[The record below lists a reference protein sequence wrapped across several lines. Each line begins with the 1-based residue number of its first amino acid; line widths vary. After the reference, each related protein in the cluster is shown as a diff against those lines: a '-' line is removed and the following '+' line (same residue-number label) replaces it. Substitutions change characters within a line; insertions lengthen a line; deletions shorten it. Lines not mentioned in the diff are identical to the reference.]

1 MAEVKHELFLSTIDK
16 EFYSTPIK
24 VRNSD
29 VDTQVLK
36 VEISEYGKPKS
47 FEGLKPFFCLMARKI
62 TGQGVSEEPVNV
74 YNDVSGTLEYT
85 MSANA
90 FQMIGQNEAYFSFR
104 KEMKNGEWVEQFST
118 RSFKYIVEES
128 IYTIPFKDSNHFWT
142 FTELYTKFKQY
153 ISDSEKYG
161 EEQKKNW
168 EDFVEQNR
176 EIIESVD
183 PGGKVL
189 ARQGVFD
196 NFRKWDYSLIEKM
209 ENEFTERSVNASWFG
224 VLADGK
230 TDDSQALQRLFD
242 NLADGEHLIF
252 PKNKIISIQNPVYIK
267 KSNLVIDFNGST
279 LCYDSNNDLGDSNG
293 KYRTTGALNING
305 NGKTDISTKVTS
317 IIQNQGA
324 IDKKYYINGEKFNG
338 LVNPYT
344 KISRL
349 SVENTNGFS
358 EGDLVAVNIRNY
370 DSSWDIQFDDNPST
384 IKVIA
389 KIVYMENN
397 YIYVDFSTELVFK
410 NVLAFGEITK
420 LDCISNVTIKNLNFI
435 DRNETA
441 IPELQSITNKDRNS
455 WVSGIHSEFVESL
468 TVENYTAKKIRNP
481 ALMLSHV
488 YNFNISNVSVEY
500 ARIVAAGNGYAI
512 QNISCKNGYIF
523 NVYGN
528 KLRHLI
534 DFTSSGDV
542 IVKKCYMPNDWHR
555 SFDCHGVGEFN
566 ITFEDNIGRIIL
578 GNGVREFPCIIDNV
592 KIVRQI
598 GSVDCEW
605 ARSVIISDSTIYADA
620 MSMFRC
626 PNLVYENTKLIMRR
640 TNLRFLGSTRGGI
653 YTGSRINMINCEIQL
668 NNEDNEDVPNDW
680 DKLFYVIAFNF
691 VKLDKI
697 QTKNYH
703 DVRMKIRID
712 KSTSMSITNSI
723 MSNCGIFIG
732 EAVVLD
738 ALGTVDVL
746 DLKNRILR
754 ITNCEFLDSKK
765 DLIGE
770 KSFISGSGY
779 RDEGAVNL
787 IVHAN
792 TFTAYGD
799 NISWCRLIGNVTNF
813 NISATE
819 NTITNHVLAS
829 SFEANTKTKM
839 FVSGNRD
846 LTDAKKTDLDDY
858 NQDIEVTV
866 AANSNSASVVF
877 PKEIYPKSRDYDIVI
892 EQRYN
897 DGKWFYGSSYISSKA
912 SSGFVLNIENTSTT
926 PKKIILKV
934 RPYNRF

>member
-1 MAEVKHELFLSTIDK
+1 MAEVTHKLTLSVN
-16 EFYSTPIK
+16 EQNYGAGNFK
-24 VRNSD
+24 VRQNDENTQLLD
-29 VDTQVLK
+29 VQIIENGL
-36 VEISEYGKPKS
+36 PKS
-47 FEGLKPFFCLMARKI
+47 FEGLTPFFCVFPKGM
-62 TGQGVSEEPVNV
+62 TGHGVSEDIVLKFNAK
-74 YNDVSGTLEYT
+74 NGTLQYIMGVNSMMYT
-85 MSANA
+85 
-90 FQMIGQNEAYFSFR
+90 GRTEAYFSFR
-104 KEMKNGEWVEQFST
+104 TELKNGEWVEQFST
-118 RSFKYIVEES
+118 RSFFYHVEKS
-128 IYTIPFKDSNHFWT
+128 IYNVPIKDSNNFWT

-153 ISDSEKYG
+153 VSDSEKYG

-209 ENEFTERSVNASWFG
+209 ANEFTERSVNASWFG
-224 VLADGK
+224 ILADGK
-230 TDDSQALQRLFD
+230 TDDSQALQNLFD
-242 NLADGEHLIF
+242 NLTDGENLIF
-252 PKNKIISIQNPVYIK
+252 PKNKLISIQNPVYIK

-317 IIQNQGA
+317 ILQNQGA

-349 SVENTNGFS
+349 SVENANGFS

-370 DSSWDIQFDDNPST
+370 DSSWDIQFNDNPST

-389 KIVYMENN
+389 KIAYIENN
-397 YIYVDFSTELVFK
+397 YIYVDFSTDLVFK
-410 NVLAFGEITK
+410 DVLAFGEITK

-435 DRNETA
+435 DRNETV
-441 IPELQSITNKDRNS
+441 IPEIKNITDKDRNS
-455 WVSGIHSEFVESL
+455 WVSGIHSEFIEGLKVA
-468 TVENYTAKKIRNP
+468 NYTAKRIRNP
-481 ALMLSHV
+481 SLMLSHV
-488 YNFNISNVSVEY
+488 YNFNVSDVSVEY

-592 KIVRQI
+592 KIVRQT

-605 ARSVIISDSTIYADA
+605 ARSVSISDSTIYADA

-668 NNEDNEDVPNDW
+668 NNEDNDDVPNEW
-680 DKLFYVIAFNF
+680 DKLFYVIAYDF

-738 ALGTVDVL
+738 ALGTVDAL

-779 RDEGAVNL
+779 RDEGTINL
-787 IVHAN
+787 IIHGN
-792 TFTAYGD
+792 TFTAYRD
-799 NISWCRLIGNVTNF
+799 NISWCRLLGNVTNF
-813 NISATE
+813 DISATE
-819 NTITNHVLAS
+819 NTITNQVLSS

-858 NQDIEVTV
+858 NQDVEVTI

-877 PKEIYPKSRDYDIVI
+877 PKEIYPKSRDYDIII